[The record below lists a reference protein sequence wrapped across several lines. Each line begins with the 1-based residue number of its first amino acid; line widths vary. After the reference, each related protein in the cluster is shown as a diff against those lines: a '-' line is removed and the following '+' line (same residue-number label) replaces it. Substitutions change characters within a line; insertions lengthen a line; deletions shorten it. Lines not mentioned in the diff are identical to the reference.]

1 MAFWTNKMNMSC
13 LTQNL
18 HRIQVSNS
26 ASFRNV
32 DSRAP
37 WHEARQLGLN
47 CGLLKSTWVL
57 PTPHHQWKCSYC
69 RLLFSSRLVCFFP
82 ESTWESYFRVKT
94 KVADRYAYM
103 TLVKV
108 NWIRTNLYDDDNVF
122 AVPQRPPKPSSDI
135 KRPPPRPQEGVV
147 NLPPQKTN
155 KVKNLSSMFG
165 GQVCVFL
172 VSQQSTKI
180 MRSCET
186 RQL

>member
-1 MAFWTNKMNMSC
+1 MWIPGLHGTKPVNWGLIADYSNLPEYF
-13 LTQNL
+13 L
-18 HRIQVSNS
+18 HRITSENVRT
-26 ASFRNV
+26 AGSF
-32 DSRAP
+32 
-37 WHEARQLGLN
+37 
-47 CGLLKSTWVL
+47 
-57 PTPHHQWKCSYC
+57 
-69 RLLFSSRLVCFFP
+69 SRLVCFFP

-108 NWIRTNLYDDDNVF
+108 NWTRTNLYDDDNVF

-180 MRSCET
+180 MRPVVK
-186 RQL
+186 LGNYNMHVI